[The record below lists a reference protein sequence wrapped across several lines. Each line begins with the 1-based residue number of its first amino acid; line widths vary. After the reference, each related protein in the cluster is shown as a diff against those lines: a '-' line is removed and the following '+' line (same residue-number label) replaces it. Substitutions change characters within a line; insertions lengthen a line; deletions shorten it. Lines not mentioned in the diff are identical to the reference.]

1 MTVHPLFP
9 ASPDRQ
15 PQVSAREG
23 LRLARAILA
32 DDGASLSSLDMAC
45 LHLTRWGDGSDL
57 TLATEMRRVIA
68 RDALRQIGRDRNDI
82 EVYPTLAEEIAAGR
96 ASSRRL
102 LIALAIGILLTLGF
116 TSFVADRVFPAI
128 AAQQVEAAK

>member
-23 LRLARAILA
+23 LRLARAILS
-32 DDGASLSSLDMAC
+32 DEGASLSSLDLAC
-45 LHLTRWGDGSDL
+45 LHLERWGDGSDL

-68 RDALRQIGRDRNDI
+68 RDALRQIGRDRI

-128 AAQQVEAAK
+128 AEQQVGSAR

>member
-68 RDALRQIGRDRNDI
+68 RDALRQIGRDQI

-102 LIALAIGILLTLGF
+102 LVALTIGILLTLGF

-128 AAQQVEAAK
+128 AAQQVGSAR

>member
-9 ASPDRQ
+9 ADAQRQ

-68 RDALRQIGRDRNDI
+68 RDALRQIGRDRI
-82 EVYPTLAEEIAAGR
+82 EVYPTLAEEIEAGR
-96 ASSRRL
+96 AASRRL
-102 LIALAIGILLTLGF
+102 LIALTIGILLTLAF

-128 AAQQVEAAK
+128 AAQQVGPAR